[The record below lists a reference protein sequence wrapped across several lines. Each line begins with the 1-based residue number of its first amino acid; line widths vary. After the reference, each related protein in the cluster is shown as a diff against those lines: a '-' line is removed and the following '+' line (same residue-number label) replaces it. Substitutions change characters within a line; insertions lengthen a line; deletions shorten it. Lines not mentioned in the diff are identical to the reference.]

1 MDPSPYQQIHLEIHL
16 GILSPALRQ
25 STCGSVAT
33 ELGKPLWS
41 RRSRPSQRS
50 ATSRAKSGQALVL
63 CKLRLPPLLS
73 ALTAQGVTAL
83 GPFLFTAGQVGLD
96 PKTGKLVGEDI
107 VSQTRQALL
116 NVQAVLEAGG
126 TTLSQVVK
134 TTVFLADMEDFAA
147 MNEVYR
153 EFFATDPAPARSCVQ
168 VARLPLNARV
178 EIEVVACYPQST

>member
-1 MDPSPYQQIHLEIHL
+1 MEQTKPAQPEIGHQQGQIGPGPCAVQTEAAPAPVGPY
-16 GILSPALRQ
+16 S
-25 STCGSVAT
+25 
-33 ELGKPLWS
+33 
-41 RRSRPSQRS
+41 
-50 ATSRAKSGQALVL
+50 
-63 CKLRLPPLLS
+63 
-73 ALTAQGVTAL
+73 QGVTAL

-126 TTLSQVVK
+126 TTLANVVK

-153 EFFATDPAPARSCVQ
+153 EFFATDPAPARFCVQ